1 MIFVVISVN
10 SAQIEIKLRYC
21 PDESALEIGIL
32 RARNLHALYI
42 DMGTEVLVFFCDY
55 IIVFM

>member
-1 MIFVVISVN
+1 MVLRIGSMFLFNVVFIVIPVN

-42 DMGTEVLVFFCDY
+42 DMGTEV
-55 IIVFM
+55 